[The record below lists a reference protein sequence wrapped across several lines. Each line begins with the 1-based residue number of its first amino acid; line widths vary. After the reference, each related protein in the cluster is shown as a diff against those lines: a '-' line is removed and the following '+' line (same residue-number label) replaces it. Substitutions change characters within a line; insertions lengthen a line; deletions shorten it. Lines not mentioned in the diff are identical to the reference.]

1 MNHVLIPLVLAA
13 VIVVA
18 VCLVSL
24 ANLKSQQRDV
34 ETAWHH
40 LNELRRH
47 GIEIVP
53 TFVAAVEKDE
63 EASRESGDASTPL
76 RRELNDVESASR
88 AAIQA
93 DNPPAAAAAD
103 DRLVQAV
110 ERVYAAAE
118 VDAAFVASTA
128 SRQASSELDSAMSAI
143 SQEQQIYNNTA
154 TIAANAQRSFPAV
167 LFTKRLG
174 LSEPERYESEAAVR
188 RAALDWTRES
198 LPSLAD
204 ASPHVM
210 SPQMLWVSSMADF
223 AMDDRTTERRR

>member
-1 MNHVLIPLVLAA
+1 MNHFLIPLVLAA

-24 ANLKSQQRDV
+24 ANLKSQQRDI
-34 ETAWHH
+34 EAAWRH
-40 LNELRRH
+40 LNELRQH
-47 GIEIVP
+47 GIETVP
-53 TFVAAVEKDE
+53 LFVAAVRRDE
-63 EASRESGDASTPL
+63 EALRGSGHASLPL
-76 RRELNDVESASR
+76 RRALDDVESASR
-88 AAIQA
+88 AAVKA
-93 DNPPAAAAAD
+93 DGPHVAATAD

-167 LFTKRLG
+167 LFAKRLG
-174 LSEPERYESEAAVR
+174 LNEPKRYESEAAVR

-210 SPQMLWVSSMADF
+210 SPQMLWVSSMADL